1 MKRRIFSTYGPTPI
15 KNVPTAINRFNGCN
29 DEDEEPDVQ
38 TLAPIYEEADEAIV
52 ELLSQIRTI
61 LFILLVMK
69 IICLIVK
76 K

>member
-15 KNVPTAINRFNGCN
+15 KNVPTAINRFNGVT
-29 DEDEEPDVQ
+29 DEDEDPDIQ
-38 TLAPIYEEADEAIV
+38 TLAPVYEDADEAVV

-69 IICLIVK
+69 IICLIAK
-76 K
+76 H